1 MNYLAHLYLANLTS
15 NDPLALIGNLMGD
28 FVKGPLRDQYPE
40 EVLAGIRLHRKI
52 DSYTDNHEQVRRSRA
67 LFEPPLRRF
76 AGIVVDIGFDHFLS
90 RYWHRFAN
98 DGLDEF
104 AAYCYTILQE
114 HHEMLPER
122 LQLMLPRMIEYDLL
136 SSYGSMQ
143 RLERVFGG
151 VSGRVRNGEP
161 IAGGAQFIATNYS
174 SLETHF
180 LEFFPDLM
188 GFTAREYASAS
199 RGDG

>member
-1 MNYLAHLYLANLTS
+1 
-15 NDPLALIGNLMGD
+15 
-28 FVKGPLRDQYPE
+28 
-40 EVLAGIRLHRKI
+40 
-52 DSYTDNHEQVRRSRA
+52 VRRSRA

-90 RYWHRFAN
+90 CYWQRFAN
-98 DGLDEF
+98 SQLDEF
-104 AAYCYTILQE
+104 AAYCYATLEE
-114 HHEMLPER
+114 HHDLLPPR

-136 SSYGSMQ
+136 ASYGSMQ

-161 IAGGAQFIATNYS
+161 IAGGAQFITAHYA
-174 SLETHF
+174 SLEAHF

-188 GFTAREYASAS
+188 RFVGREAS
-199 RGDG
+199 RAGR